1 MIDTMAFFM
10 RSLLNARRFFALV
23 ATLACFGLA
32 AWQPAAHAATEGI
45 QIKSASL
52 KLDDETYLLNAQFAI
67 KLSPTLEDALK
78 KGVALNFTTE
88 FEFKRPRWYWFNE
101 DIVNLVRNTR
111 LSYNPLLR
119 QYLLSDGAQLVSFD
133 SLDEVLVALSQIKDW
148 PVLDRRLLSKTI
160 AYQARL
166 SMRLDVSRLP
176 KPLQI
181 NAISSN
187 KWELGS
193 APFEWSMTP

>member
-10 RSLLNARRFFALV
+10 RFLLNARRFFALA
-23 ATLACFGLA
+23 ATLACFSLA
-32 AWQPAAHAATEGI
+32 VWQPAAHAATEGI
-45 QIKSASL
+45 QVKSASL

-67 KLSPTLEDALK
+67 KLSATLEDALK
-78 KGVALNFTTE
+78 KGVALNFSTE

-101 DIVNLVRNTR
+101 DIVKLVRNTR

-133 SLDEVLVALSQIKDW
+133 SLDEVLAALSQIKDW

-160 AYQARL
+160 AYQASL
-166 SMRLDVSRLP
+166 GMRLDVSRLP

-187 KWELGS
+187 KWELES